1 MIENK
6 NNIKVSIII
15 PVYNSSEYLDE
26 CLTSCV
32 NQTLKEIE
40 IVVVDNDS
48 IDNSLEIIE
57 KFAKNDKRIKI
68 LSKKNEGAGAARNF
82 AVDKCEGGEFILFL
96 DSDDFLELNA
106 LEILYKQMINEKSDV
121 IFFNA
126 NWIFEKINTKNKI
139 NITAPYCARFKQ
151 SPFKIDEA
159 YDILFDTNAL
169 AFRMYRKNLWIEKNI
184 KYSNHKLAEDALP
197 YFEYL
202 ANSKIISFCEEHLY
216 NYRKHPASATASTQ
230 DKVNDLFEIFYLC
243 ENVILKTKTGGFL
256 IESYLNNRIRSF
268 IFWLHSL
275 PLNKRKKYY
284 KKVREVFLFIKNN
297 YGCEKIEN
305 SEFFDEFKKIIKLS
319 YFKYRFL
326 NLTKTVFI
334 ILKSHFV

>member
-15 PVYNSSEYLDE
+15 PVYNSSKYLDE
-26 CLTSCV
+26 CLTSCI

-40 IVVVDNDS
+40 IVVVNDGS
-48 IDNSLEIIE
+48 TDNSLEIIE
-57 KFAKNDKRIKI
+57 KYAKNDKRIKI
-68 LSKKNEGAGAARNF
+68 INKKNEGAGAARNF
-82 AVDKCEGGEFILFL
+82 AINNCNKSEFILFL
-96 DSDDFLELNA
+96 DSDDYLELNA
-106 LEILYKQMINEKSDV
+106 LEILYSCMIEEKSDV
-121 IFFNA
+121 IFFNV
-126 NWIFEKINTKNKI
+126 NWIFEEINAKNKC
-139 NITAPYCARFKQ
+139 ITISPYCARFKK
-151 SPFKIDEA
+151 SPFKIEEA

-169 AFRMYRKNLWIEKNI
+169 SFRMYRKKLWIEKNI
-184 KYSNHKLAEDALP
+184 KYTNHKLAEDALP

-216 NYRKHPASATASTQ
+216 NYRKHPKSVTASTQ

-243 ENVILKTKTGGFL
+243 EKAILKTKTGGFL

-275 PLNKRKKYY
+275 PLNKRKDYY
-284 KKVREVFLFIKNN
+284 KKVRKVFLYIKNK
-297 YGCEKIEN
+297 YGFEKAKN
-305 SEFFDEFKKIIKLS
+305 SEFFEEFKKIIRLS

-334 ILKSHFV
+334 ILKSHFA